1 MTQNAHAGRRLL
13 PAALTTI
20 AMLSASNALG
30 QAPDTQALVRGMKQA
45 LEPARPSL
53 RKLTLTVAQ
62 EGTTSTVTLGQARG
76 TVGSA
81 SRILTVVLAPADL
94 RGTAYLVQEQAAGDS
109 DQLWVY
115 LPAIGRVRT
124 VVGPEAFSAFLN
136 SDFTYSDLG
145 FTALR
150 WRYDAKNGDTVNGVK
165 TYRVEGVPPQQWY
178 YVRVVSLIAAEGFMP
193 IQRDFFDPANQ
204 PWKVERFEKV
214 TTINGVPTPLT
225 ISMDDTQSKSR
236 TTLNV
241 TDLAYDAQVPDALLQ
256 PQGMPQAV
264 ASPVWTSLK
273 APVGA
278 K

>member
-1 MTQNAHAGRRLL
+1 MTRNANTRRR
-13 PAALTTI
+13 PCPTAIATI
-20 AMLSASNALG
+20 VMLSATSALA
-30 QAPDTQALVRGMKQA
+30 QTPDVQALVRGMKQA
-45 LEPARPSL
+45 LEPAKPSL
-53 RKLTLTVAQ
+53 RRMTLTVAQ

-76 TVGSA
+76 TVGGA

-94 RGTAYLVQEQAAGDS
+94 RGTAYLVQEQAASPS

-115 LPAIGRVRT
+115 VPAIGRVRT

-150 WRYDAKNGDTVNGVK
+150 WTYTAKDGDAVNGAK
-165 TYRVEGVPPQQWY
+165 TYRVEGVPQQQY
-178 YVRVVSLIAAEGFMP
+178 YYARVSSLIAGDGFMP

-214 TTINGVPTPLT
+214 NAVNGVPTPLLV
-225 ISMDDTQSKSR
+225 SMDDTQSKSR
-236 TTLNV
+236 TTLTI
-241 TDLAYDAQVPDALLQ
+241 TDLSYDAQVPEALLQ
-256 PQGMPQAV
+256 PEGLPKAV
-264 ASPVWTSLK
+264 GSPVWSALK
-273 APVGA
+273 APVG

>member
-1 MTQNAHAGRRLL
+1 MTHDANTLRRLL

-20 AMLSASNALG
+20 ALLSASGALAA
-30 QAPDTQALVRGMKQA
+30 APDVQALVHGMKLA

-62 EGTTSTVTLGQARG
+62 GGATSTVTLGQARG
-76 TVGSA
+76 TVGGA

-94 RGTAYLVQEQAAGDS
+94 RGTAYLVQEQAAADS

-115 LPAIGRVRT
+115 VPAIGRVRT

-150 WRYDAKNGDTVNGVK
+150 WRYDAKDGDTVNGAK
-165 TYRVEGVPPQQWY
+165 TYRVEGVPQQQWY
-178 YVRVVSLIAAEGFMP
+178 YARVVSLIAADGFMP

-214 TTINGVPTPLT
+214 TAMNGVPTPLT
-225 ISMDDTQSKSR
+225 ISMDDMQSKSR

-256 PQGMPQAV
+256 PQGMSQAET
-264 ASPVWTSLK
+264 SPVWTSLR
-273 APVGA
+273 APVA
-278 K
+278 KK